1 MIERATAL
9 RNVPLARA
17 QRGGAPGQPPSRQYA
32 RPPMRIGIVCPY
44 SLDVAGGVQ
53 AHVLDLARALT
64 GLGHHVDVL
73 APADD
78 DTSVPDF
85 VTRAGRAVGIPYNG
99 SVARLTFG
107 PVSLARVRRWLS
119 EGDFDVVHVHEPTA
133 PSLSMLA
140 LAVAGQ
146 DRLGPVVATFHTS
159 TPRSRTMTFFE
170 PLLRPMLERV
180 TARIAV
186 SPLARQVY
194 VEHLGGDAV
203 EIPNG
208 VDVAAFTDA
217 PPLPGHPRHGDGAT
231 VGFVGRYT
239 EPRKGMPL
247 LLEALRPLAPHRPD
261 LRLVVVGRGDADEL
275 RREAGP
281 VLAERIELLGAVDE
295 PTKASMLASIDLLA
309 TPNSGGESFGV
320 VLAEGMAAG
329 APVVASDIDAFRRV
343 LGEPPA
349 GVAVAAGDA
358 TAWGAAIGALLDDP
372 ARREALRAAGRAR
385 VAAFDWSVVAAAVLR
400 VYEVAVAADPRG
412 VRPGRHDQV
421 EQAGAPAPP
430 GASGELPSSP

>member
-1 MIERATAL
+1 
-9 RNVPLARA
+9 
-17 QRGGAPGQPPSRQYA
+17 
-32 RPPMRIGIVCPY
+32 MRIGIVCPY

-73 APADD
+73 APAGS
-78 DTSVPDF
+78 DTPVPDG
-85 VTRAGRAVGIPYNG
+85 VTRAGKSLGIPYNG

-107 PVSLARVRRWLS
+107 PVSLARVRRWLR
-119 EGDFDVVHVHEPTA
+119 EGDFDVLHVHEPTA
-133 PSLSMLA
+133 PSLSFLA
-140 LAVAGQ
+140 LMVAE
-146 DRLGPVVATFHTS
+146 GPVVATFHTS

-170 PLLRPMLERV
+170 PLLRPLLERV

-208 VDVAAFTDA
+208 VDVAAFADA
-217 PPLPGHPRHGDGAT
+217 PPLPGYAGHGNGAT

-247 LLEALRPLAPHRPD
+247 LLDALRPLVARRPD
-261 LRLVVVGRGDADEL
+261 LRLVVVGRGDEDEL
-275 RREAGP
+275 RRQAGP
-281 VLAERIELLGAVDE
+281 ELADRIELLGAVDE
-295 PTKASMLASIDLLA
+295 ATKTSMLASVDLLA
-309 TPNSGGESFGV
+309 MPNTGGESFGV

-329 APVVASDIDAFRRV
+329 APVVASDIEAFRRV

-349 GVAVAAGDA
+349 GVVVPSGDVDAWSAAL
-358 TAWGAAIGALLDDP
+358 GALLDDP
-372 ARREALRAAGRAR
+372 ARRDALRAAGSAR
-385 VAAFDWSVVAAAVLR
+385 VATFDWSVVAAAVLR
-400 VYEVAVAADPRG
+400 VYEVAVAADPRR
-412 VRPGRHDQV
+412 VVPGGRL
-421 EQAGAPAPP
+421 GARAQS
-430 GASGELPSSP
+430 GAEAELPSSS

>member
-1 MIERATAL
+1 
-9 RNVPLARA
+9 
-17 QRGGAPGQPPSRQYA
+17 
-32 RPPMRIGIVCPY
+32 MRIGIVCPY

-53 AHVLDLARALT
+53 AHVLDLSRALT
-64 GLGHHVDVL
+64 ALGHHVDVL

-78 DTSVPDF
+78 DTPVPDH

-107 PVSLARVRRWLS
+107 PVSLARVRRWLRD
-119 EGDFDVVHVHEPTA
+119 GDFDVLHVHEPTA

-140 LAVAGQ
+140 LLVAE
-146 DRLGPVVATFHTS
+146 GPVVATFHTS

-208 VDVAAFTDA
+208 VDVAAFA
-217 PPLPGHPRHGDGAT
+217 GAAPLPDYTHHGDGAT
-231 VGFVGRYT
+231 IGFVGRYT

-247 LLEALRPLAPHRPD
+247 LLEALRPLAERRPD

-281 VLAERIELLGAVDE
+281 VLAERIDLLGAVDE
-295 PTKASMLASIDLLA
+295 ATKASMLASVDLLA

-343 LGEPPA
+343 LGDPPA
-349 GVAVAAGDA
+349 GVTVATGDA
-358 TAWGAAIGALLDDP
+358 PAWSAAIAALLDEP
-372 ARREALRAAGRAR
+372 ARRDALRAAGHER
-385 VAAFDWSVVAAAVLR
+385 VASFDWSVVAAAVLR

-412 VRPGRHDQV
+412 VRPGEHDHLG
-421 EQAGAPAPP
+421 EQPGAPAPS